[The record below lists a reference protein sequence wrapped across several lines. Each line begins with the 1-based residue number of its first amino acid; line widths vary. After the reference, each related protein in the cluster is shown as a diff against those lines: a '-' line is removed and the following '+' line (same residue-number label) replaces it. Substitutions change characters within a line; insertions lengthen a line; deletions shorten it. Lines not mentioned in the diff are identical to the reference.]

1 MKKTKFKHSAINI
14 YNAQHPIKITKHA
27 KKLKNETYNQEEN
40 QSAEKGP
47 KITDLMELADK
58 TSSQILQKLN
68 IHLKE
73 NLNIMRSGRY
83 EKENKWNFWSLKIPY
98 VK

>member
-27 KKLKNETYNQEEN
+27 KKPKNETHNQEEN

-58 TSSQILQKLN
+58 DFKSDTSKIK
-68 IHLKE
+68 HTLKRKSE
-73 NLNIMRSGRY
+73 HN
-83 EKENKWNFWSLKIPY
+83 EKWKI
-98 VK
+98 